1 MFDASSVYL
10 HIMLVGMDGYLTQV
24 MFLHIM
30 LVGMDGCLMQV
41 LFVFANYAVR
51 NGWIVDLIIKKNQ
64 LYFCSPPNLVVVKYH
79 ELCLIG

>member
-10 HIMLVGMDGYLTQV
+10 HIMLVGMDGWIFDASY
-24 MFLHIM
+24 
-30 LVGMDGCLMQV
+30 
-41 LFVFANYAVR
+41 VFAYYASR
-51 NGWIVDLIIKKNQ
+51 DGWIVDLIIKKNQ